1 MSWLCVCRC
10 DLESI
15 TESSSRDRHVVMRAA
30 MGQLAMEASE
40 EAAAAA
46 AALAKST
53 DGAATTT
60 TPTCHMDSVDC
71 LCHAVVGEMLLA
83 DADDG
88 YDPESPVTRLV
99 TSASGLALSSL
110 AAKQGGRQG
119 GSDSPVGVCDAAEVW
134 SDLDPDSG
142 GSSPRKGWRRG
153 GSGGG
158 GTSSS
163 GLSVTLARGG
173 NGVSDM
179 EVLLEDADGGREQ
192 QQEMQ
197 QEEEEAVQLQT
208 PMSGTKRKQTEV
220 QAASPAAWNDA
231 PDALYPHDLWHW
243 QH

>member
-1 MSWLCVCRC
+1 
-10 DLESI
+10 
-15 TESSSRDRHVVMRAA
+15 

-40 EAAAAA
+40 GAAA
-46 AALAKST
+46 S
-53 DGAATTT
+53 TTT
-60 TPTCHMDSVDC
+60 ACHMDSVDC

-110 AAKQGGRQG
+110 AAKQGGGQG

-158 GTSSS
+158 ATAS

-179 EVLLEDADGGREQ
+179 VVELEHGGRDQ
-192 QQEMQ
+192 QQEG
-197 QEEEEAVQLQT
+197 QEEVQVMLQT
-208 PMSGTKRKQTEV
+208 PVSGTKCEKTEV
-220 QAASPAAWNDA
+220 QAPSPAAWNDA

>member
-1 MSWLCVCRC
+1 
-10 DLESI
+10 
-15 TESSSRDRHVVMRAA
+15 

-40 EAAAAA
+40 GAAAAA
-46 AALAKST
+46 AKLEE
-53 DGAATTT
+53 GAATTT
-60 TPTCHMDSVDC
+60 ARTCHMDSVDS

-88 YDPESPVTRLV
+88 YDPESPVTRLI

-110 AAKQGGRQG
+110 AAKQGGGQG

-153 GSGGG
+153 GSSGGA
-158 GTSSS
+158 TTT
-163 GLSVTLARGG
+163 GLSVTLAGGG

-179 EVLLEDADGGREQ
+179 EVLLEDGGRELQ
-192 QQEMQ
+192 QHGQEQ
-197 QEEEEAVQLQT
+197 QVSLET

-220 QAASPAAWNDA
+220 LTASPAAWNHA